1 MAQGKRKYGLTDFLT
16 SYMEN
21 IGKITLAN
29 LFYCIPLVIFLGAA
43 MLIFRFMGQMNP
55 LALSVII
62 PLMSPF
68 AAGLMYICRK
78 LTAKKTIQP
87 YRDFVRG
94 IKENWKFF
102 TVNGIISYI
111 VTLGLYIAFAF
122 FRENLDKSYVILCI
136 VLSALMGLFFLFM
149 EFSLVTMA
157 VSVELKI
164 GELLKNSVMLIAG
177 GILQHL
183 KTLVTLL
190 FIIAVLTS
198 VLFMSNSWI
207 IFFIVLGVITILFLP
222 VLLSYICVYNEYQ
235 TVDKIVIQPY
245 AEEKKKTE
253 MKKEIAENEKSV
265 TIEEL
270 EMLSKG
276 DKDEYV
282 SLRGSMVKRST
293 VIKMLETKK
302 KMQNDIDDI

>member
-29 LFYCIPLVIFLGAA
+29 LLYCIPLVIFLGAA
-43 MLIFRFMGQMNP
+43 MLIFQVTGEMNP

>member
-1 MAQGKRKYGLTDFLT
+1 
-16 SYMEN
+16 
-21 IGKITLAN
+21 
-29 LFYCIPLVIFLGAA
+29 
-43 MLIFRFMGQMNP
+43 
-55 LALSVII
+55 
-62 PLMSPF
+62 
-68 AAGLMYICRK
+68 
-78 LTAKKTIQP
+78 
-87 YRDFVRG
+87 
-94 IKENWKFF
+94 
-102 TVNGIISYI
+102 
-111 VTLGLYIAFAF
+111 
-122 FRENLDKSYVILCI
+122 
-136 VLSALMGLFFLFM
+136 M

-190 FIIAVLTS
+190 FIIAVVTS
-198 VLFMSNSWI
+198 VLFMSNSWT

-222 VLLSYICVYNEYQ
+222 VLTAYICVYNEYQ

>member
-43 MLIFRFMGQMNP
+43 MLIFQVTGEMNP

-68 AAGLMYICRK
+68 SAGLMYICRK

-190 FIIAVLTS
+190 FIIAVVTS
-198 VLFMSNSWI
+198 VLFMSNSWT

-222 VLLSYICVYNEYQ
+222 VLTAYICVYNEYQ

>member
-29 LFYCIPLVIFLGAA
+29 LFYCIPLVIFLGVA
-43 MLIFRFMGQMNP
+43 MLIFKFMGEMNP
-55 LALSVII
+55 FALSVII

-68 AAGLMYICRK
+68 LSGLMYISRK
-78 LTAKKTIQP
+78 LTVKKAVQP
-87 YRDFVRG
+87 YKDFIRG

-111 VTLGLYIAFAF
+111 VALGLYIAFAF
-122 FRENLDKSYVILCI
+122 FRENLDKPYIILFI

-157 VSVELKI
+157 VSVELKVS
-164 GELLKNSVMLIAG
+164 ELLKNSVMLVAG

-190 FIIAVLTS
+190 FIIAVVTS
-198 VLFMSNSWI
+198 VLLMSNNWI
-207 IFFIVLGVITILFLP
+207 IFFIVLGVITVLFLP
-222 VLLSYICVYNEYQ
+222 VLVSYICVYNAYQ

-245 AEEKKKTE
+245 AEERKKAQ

-270 EMLSKG
+270 EMLAKG
-276 DKDEYV
+276 DKEEYV
-282 SLRGSMVKRST
+282 SLRGSMVKRNT